1 MANDI
6 KNYLVVKEDRTLKRD
21 PHSKAIIN
29 FDNGAYVKYMKKL
42 KKLETQEAEIVG
54 LKTEL
59 QEIREILNKI
69 LESK

>member
-6 KNYLVVKEDRTLKRD
+6 TNYLIVKEDRTLKRD

-29 FDNGAYVKYMKKL
+29 FDNNAYVRYMKKL
-42 KKLETQEAEIVG
+42 SKFEAQEAEIEG
-54 LKTEL
+54 LKSEL
-59 QEIREILNKI
+59 KEIKEILNKI